1 MKKRSVLLITDNLY
15 EEPFLIQELWFLE
28 KSFAITIITGKPK
41 NPLCSVRDGSWHVH
55 IIKNHLHFTDFLKGI
70 IALSTS
76 KDLWREV
83 FDIFRTK
90 EQILKRIS
98 TAVRMYLK
106 AKKFSKK
113 LEKLHIVEDQQI
125 IYTYWHNYKMLGA
138 GMLLDKLQRR
148 DIPIVSRIHGYDLFN
163 ERERGGRQAFKT
175 VMDGYLSALFFVSQK
190 GYDYY
195 KDTFGFQP
203 SCEYILARLGVLGS
217 SCVMS
222 HNEEYDLSIIS
233 VANAIPL
240 KRIHLIIEAL
250 AEIDEYS
257 VNWTHFGDGN
267 SLEQLKLLAEEKLK
281 IKSNIEY
288 SFKGSVPNEEI
299 YDYYLN
305 NKLDAFITTSSTEG
319 GCPVSIQEAFS
330 FGVPA
335 IGTDVGG
342 IPEILFDGENG
353 FLLSDTPS
361 LEEIRQAIMLMIR
374 EKQNNEWE
382 SLSMN
387 ARRTWQKLFDAK
399 YNYSVFSEDLSRI
412 ASV

>member
-125 IYTYWHNYKMLGA
+125 IYTYWHNYKVLGA

-175 VMDGYLSALFFVSQK
+175 VMDTYLSALFFVSQN
-190 GYDYY
+190 GYAYY
-195 KDTFGFQP
+195 KEKYGFQP
-203 SCEYILARLGVLGS
+203 NCEYKVARLGVFGS
-217 SCVMS
+217 DHVVS
-222 HNEEYDLSIIS
+222 NNKEYDVSIIS

-240 KRIHLIIEAL
+240 KRIHLIIETLTLIEDYSIKWVHFGGGPELESLQKL
-250 AEIDEYS
+250 AKQQLDTRDNILYEFRGAAPHSAICEYYRNNEID
-257 VNWTHFGDGN
+257 T
-267 SLEQLKLLAEEKLK
+267 
-281 IKSNIEY
+281 
-288 SFKGSVPNEEI
+288 
-299 YDYYLN
+299 
-305 NKLDAFITTSSTEG
+305 FILTSSTEG
-319 GCPVSIQEAFS
+319 LPVSIMEAFS
-330 FGVPA
+330 FGVPV
-335 IGTDVGG
+335 ISTNVGG
-342 IPEILFDGENG
+342 ISEMLADGENG
-353 FLLSDTPS
+353 FLLPETPS
-361 LEEIRQAIMLMIR
+361 LEEIKEAIAKIILSKR
-374 EKQNNEWE
+374 SNEWNV
-382 SLSMN
+382 LSEA
-387 ARRTWQKLFDAK
+387 ARASWQEKFDANQNFTFFTEK
-399 YNYSVFSEDLSRI
+399 LKEIFD
-412 ASV
+412 A